1 MAKGEKLVLKDL
13 DKILEQDSLK
23 IISELSSE
31 IKPIMELVK
40 TTKNKSLKISMIN
53 YLVIRLVST
62 LESYYRNLVRELI
75 DSELFDAKGLLAND
89 ELTISLLELD
99 SIKQNSKITK
109 GRIIVSNMNFQNLDK
124 INDVISQILGGE
136 KFFTRL
142 NKDVDEFEKMRKIRM
157 LSSSSKRKRTRK
169 RDNTKIFDWQEF
181 RDLVENRHKIIH
193 NMIANKKISLDEISN
208 NFNYL
213 FSLIMFTESE
223 VVKELMTRLKND
235 LNPQLVIKLKE
246 RMARPQ
252 KIYDSISLT
261 VDTKVKKKKRHSK

>member
-99 SIKQNSKITK
+99 SIK
-109 GRIIVSNMNFQNLDK
+109 
-124 INDVISQILGGE
+124 
-136 KFFTRL
+136 
-142 NKDVDEFEKMRKIRM
+142 
-157 LSSSSKRKRTRK
+157 
-169 RDNTKIFDWQEF
+169 
-181 RDLVENRHKIIH
+181 
-193 NMIANKKISLDEISN
+193 
-208 NFNYL
+208 
-213 FSLIMFTESE
+213 
-223 VVKELMTRLKND
+223 
-235 LNPQLVIKLKE
+235 
-246 RMARPQ
+246 
-252 KIYDSISLT
+252 
-261 VDTKVKKKKRHSK
+261 